1 MPAPNIPETTAAVRS
16 WLMKPVRPTKL
27 RVYAK
32 DGREYDIGI
41 KLNSSWAETAST
53 ICSLDPER
61 IEAMGDDD
69 KLIRAS
75 AVASLVQ
82 QVETAQQQ
90 SAATVTAM
98 QSADPETQRLIVF
111 AELLSR
117 SSDRA
122 IEMIERTTG
131 AAFEKMQ
138 LICDSLAQQANAAQ
152 QSANDLTVGI
162 RNLLIQQAQDAL
174 DDANTARGGGNAHPL
189 ETMAANFLGG
199 AQLGQAQT
207 AAAPVTPAKTNGKH

>member
-1 MPAPNIPETTAAVRS
+1 MPAPNIPETAAALRA
-16 WLMKPVRPTKL
+16 WLMKPTRPSKL

-32 DGREYDIGI
+32 DGREYDIQI
-41 KLNSSWAETAST
+41 KPNCSWAETATS

-61 IEAMGDDD
+61 IEAMGEDD

-75 AVASLVQ
+75 VVAALVQ
-82 QVETAQQQ
+82 QIETAAKQTQAA
-90 SAATVTAM
+90 SAAM
-98 QSADPETQRLIVF
+98 QSSDPETQRLIVF
-111 AELLSR
+111 AELLQR

-122 IEMIERTTG
+122 LEMVERTMG
-131 AAFEKMQ
+131 AAFDRMQ
-138 LICDSLAQQANAAQ
+138 GLCDSLATQATAAQ

-162 RNLLIQQAQDAL
+162 RTLLIQQAQDAVDL
-174 DDANTARGGGNAHPL
+174 ANNGGQQQSPL

-207 AAAPVTPAKTNGKH
+207 AAENAAQTNGKH